1 VCLLV
6 QNGLRTLLGGGAL
19 GGGGAPTGLIAPG
32 ATHPRYATGLM
43 SKAYELKKIEKQP
56 LMNINVL
63 QDENCQNQ

>member
-32 ATHPRYATGLM
+32 ATHPRYATGLTSGHRAVFHTTVSIFELYTNKTDIII
-43 SKAYELKKIEKQP
+43 SKF
-56 LMNINVL
+56 
-63 QDENCQNQ
+63 